1 MSPVSKEAFMSSSP
15 LAASAVV
22 SAPMTVRPNATPV
35 ADLHEYLAFRIG
47 DEEYG
52 IDILNV
58 QEIRSYEE
66 PTRLANSPALIKG
79 VLDLRGVIVPIADL
93 RLRFGTEP
101 RLDAVT
107 VTIVMNVGG
116 RVMGAVVDSVSDV
129 VGIAIND
136 IKAAP
141 AFTGAVEGSH
151 MTGIATIESAGSQRM
166 VILLDIGKLMCGVEM
181 GLVPEA
187 LQ

>member
-1 MSPVSKEAFMSSSP
+1 M
-15 LAASAVV
+15 AASAVV
-22 SAPMTVRPNATPV
+22 SAPMTVRSSAAPV
-35 ADLHEYLAFRIG
+35 ADVHEYLAFRIG

-52 IDILNV
+52 IDILCV

-101 RLDAVT
+101 RLDALT
-107 VTIVMNVGG
+107 VTIVINVGG
-116 RVMGAVVDSVSDV
+116 RIIGAVVDSVSDV
-129 VGIAIND
+129 VGIARTD

-141 AFTGAVEGSH
+141 AFTGAVQGSH
-151 MTGIATIESAGSQRM
+151 MTGIAAIESAGSQRM
-166 VILLDIGKLMCGVEM
+166 VILLDIGKLMGGVEM
-181 GLVPEA
+181 GLIPGT